1 MDYKAIFFND
11 QDVGNAPETIEH
23 PPFSHQA
30 KPQKKPRT
38 LRSMSDGSGSGHYQI
53 LDARKLIK

>member
-11 QDVGNAPETIEH
+11 QDVGNAPEIVK
-23 PPFSHQA
+23 PPPSRYQEM
-30 KPQKKPRT
+30 PQKNPRR